1 MVKEMTIDPNG
12 NSNLLANVRM
22 ICDPPLDVIITYELF
37 YWSARKPERKKL
49 LIEFGTNFQDH
60 DDFFWLINPDNP
72 SEDLSAHEGRVIHIE
87 AIANSIRETE
97 SEFSVSLELYQ
108 ENDHSVAGKMPIDVL
123 ASEPRKISVS
133 GGDQFVTL
141 RAVIK
146 TQP

>member
-12 NSNLLANVRM
+12 NSHLLANIRM

-72 SEDLSAHEGRVIHIE
+72 SEGLSSHEGRVIHIE
-87 AIANSIRETE
+87 AIVNCIRESE
-97 SEFSVSLELYQ
+97 AEFSIALELYQ
-108 ENDHSVAGKMPIDVL
+108 ENDHVVDGRTPIDVL
-123 ASEPRKISVS
+123 ISEPRKINVFS
-133 GGDQFVTL
+133 GDQFVTL
-141 RAVIK
+141 RAVLRIH
-146 TQP
+146 P